1 MSKDLYNVLGVDRNA
16 TQDEIKKSYRNLSK
30 KYHPDVNKEP
40 DAETKFKEVSA
51 AYEVL
56 SNEDKKSNYDRF
68 GSTDGNGR
76 NPFGGGFGG
85 FDGSDIFSQFGDIFG
100 SRGNPFQRRQNRG
113 GDLRIK
119 VSLTIEEIIKGSE
132 RNIKYKRLDK
142 CTPCDGKGGSDMTSC
157 HNCNGSGR
165 QVITQNTMFGQIR
178 QEVECV
184 QCSGFGSI
192 ILNKCT
198 VCNGQGTNIK
208 DENVKVDIPAGV
220 SNGMQLNLQG
230 YGNSVKNG
238 INGDLHVLID
248 EIRSPTFKREGRD
261 IIIYKEISIIESIL
275 GINTKVKAPLEELD
289 IKVESGTEHG
299 SILRLRGKG
308 IPDIN
313 QGLGDLIIN
322 IKIRIPKT
330 INESDKALL
339 DELSKSE
346 NFK

>member
-56 SNEDKKSNYDRF
+56 SNEEKKSNYDRF
-68 GSTDGNGR
+68 GTSDKQS
-76 NPFGGGFGG
+76 NPFSHG
-85 FDGSDIFSQFGDIFG
+85 FDFDDVFSQFSDIFG

-178 QEVECV
+178 QEVECA

-220 SNGMQLNLQG
+220 SNGMQLNLEG

-248 EIRSPTFKREGRD
+248 EIRSPNFKREGRD
-261 IIIYKEISIIESIL
+261 IIIDKEISIIESIL
-275 GINTKVKAPLEELD
+275 GINTKVKAPLEELE
-289 IKVESGTEHG
+289 IEIPEGTEHG
-299 SILRLRGKG
+299 TVLTVRGKG

-313 QGLGDLIIN
+313 QGLGDLIIK
-322 IKIRIPKT
+322 IKIKIPKN
-330 INESDKALL
+330 ISESDKALL
-339 DELSKSE
+339 EELSKSE

>member
-1 MSKDLYNVLGVDRNA
+1 MSKDLYNILGVDRNA

-30 KYHPDVNKEP
+30 KYHPDLNKEP
-40 DAETKFKEVSA
+40 EAEAMFKEISG
-51 AYEVL
+51 AYEIL
-56 SNEDKKSNYDRF
+56 SDNEKKSNYDRF
-68 GSTDGNGR
+68 GTSDKQS
-76 NPFGGGFGG
+76 NPFSHG
-85 FDGSDIFSQFGDIFG
+85 FDFGDVFSQFSDIFG
-100 SRGNPFQRRQNRG
+100 SRGNPFQRRKNRG

-178 QEVECV
+178 QEVECA

-220 SNGMQLNLQG
+220 SNGMQLNLEG
-230 YGNSVKNG
+230 YEAG
-238 INGDLHVLID
+238 L
-248 EIRSPTFKREGRD
+248 KR
-261 IIIYKEISIIESIL
+261 L
-275 GINTKVKAPLEELD
+275 LALQEELFPEE
-289 IKVESGTEHG
+289 V
-299 SILRLRGKG
+299 KG
-308 IPDIN
+308 N
-313 QGLGDLIIN
+313 
-322 IKIRIPKT
+322 
-330 INESDKALL
+330 L
-339 DELSKSE
+339 DSATKGE
-346 NFK
+346 

>member
-1 MSKDLYNVLGVDRNA
+1 MSKDLYNILGVDRNA
-16 TQDEIKKSYRNLSK
+16 TQDEIKKGYRTLSK
-30 KYHPDVNKEP
+30 KYHPDINKDP
-40 DAETKFKEVSA
+40 DAENKFKEISA
-51 AYEVL
+51 AYETL
-56 SNEDKKSNYDRF
+56 SDPNKKSNYDRF

-76 NPFGGGFGG
+76 NSFGGGSP
-85 FDGSDIFSQFGDIFG
+85 FDDMSDIFSQFGDMFS

-165 QVITQNTMFGQIR
+165 QVITQNTMFGQIK

-238 INGDLHVLID
+238 VNGDLHVLID
-248 EIRSPTFKREGRD
+248 EIRSPNFKREGRD
-261 IIIYKEISIIESIL
+261 IIIDKEISIIESIL
-275 GINTKVKAPLEELD
+275 GINTKVKTPLEELD
-289 IKVESGTEHG
+289 IKIESGTEHG
-299 SILRLRGKG
+299 YILRLRGKG

-313 QGLGDLIIN
+313 QGLGDLIIK

>member
-1 MSKDLYNVLGVDRNA
+1 MSKDLYNILGVDRNA

-30 KYHPDVNKEP
+30 KYHPDLNKEP
-40 DAETKFKEVSA
+40 EAEAMFKEISG
-51 AYEVL
+51 AYEIL
-56 SNEDKKSNYDRF
+56 SDNEKKSNYDRF
-68 GSTDGNGR
+68 GTSDKQS
-76 NPFGGGFGG
+76 NPFSHG
-85 FDGSDIFSQFGDIFG
+85 FDFGDVFSQFSDIFG

-178 QEVECV
+178 QEVECA

-220 SNGMQLNLQG
+220 SNGMQLNLEG

-248 EIRSPTFKREGRD
+248 EIRSNIYRRENNN
-261 IIIYKEISIIESIL
+261 IIMDKEISIIESIL
-275 GINTKVKAPLEELD
+275 GVDTKIKAPLEELD
-289 IKVESGTEHG
+289 IKVEAGTEHG
-299 SILRLRGKG
+299 SIIRLKGKG
-308 IPDIN
+308 IPDIT

-322 IKIRIPKT
+322 VKIRIPKT
-330 INESDKALL
+330 INESDKELL

>member
-1 MSKDLYNVLGVDRNA
+1 MSKDLYNILGVDRNA

-30 KYHPDVNKEP
+30 KYHPDLNKEP
-40 DAETKFKEVSA
+40 EAEAMFKEISG
-51 AYEVL
+51 AYEIL
-56 SNEDKKSNYDRF
+56 SDNEKKSNYDRF
-68 GSTDGNGR
+68 GTSDKQS
-76 NPFGGGFGG
+76 NPFSHG
-85 FDGSDIFSQFGDIFG
+85 FDFGDVFSQFSDIFG

-178 QEVECV
+178 QEVECA

-220 SNGMQLNLQG
+220 SNGMQLNLEG

-248 EIRSPTFKREGRD
+248 EIRSNIYRRENNN
-261 IIIYKEISIIESIL
+261 IIMDKEISIIESIL
-275 GINTKVKAPLEELD
+275 GVDTKIKAPLEELV
-289 IKVESGTEHG
+289 IKVEAGTEHG
-299 SILRLRGKG
+299 SIIRLKGKG
-308 IPDIN
+308 IPDIT

-322 IKIRIPKT
+322 VKIRIPKT
-330 INESDKALL
+330 INESDKELL

>member
-56 SNEDKKSNYDRF
+56 SNEEKKVNYDRF

-76 NPFGGGFGG
+76 NPFGGGSPFG
-85 FDGSDIFSQFGDIFG
+85 DMNDIFSQFGDIFG

-178 QEVECV
+178 QEVECA

-220 SNGMQLNLQG
+220 SNGMQLNLEG

-248 EIRSPTFKREGRD
+248 EIRSNIYRRENNN
-261 IIIYKEISIIESIL
+261 IIMDKEISMIDSIL
-275 GINTKVKAPLEELD
+275 GVKTKIKAPLEELD
-289 IKVESGTEHG
+289 IKVEAGTEHG
-299 SILRLRGKG
+299 SIIRLKGKG
-308 IPDIN
+308 IPDIT

-322 IKIRIPKT
+322 VKIRIPKT
-330 INESDKALL
+330 INESDKELL

>member
-1 MSKDLYNVLGVDRNA
+1 MSKDLYNILGVDRNA

-30 KYHPDVNKEP
+30 KYHPDLNKEP
-40 DAETKFKEVSA
+40 EAEAMFKEISG
-51 AYEVL
+51 AYEIL
-56 SNEDKKSNYDRF
+56 SDNEKKSNYDRF
-68 GSTDGNGR
+68 GTSDKQS
-76 NPFGGGFGG
+76 NPFSHG
-85 FDGSDIFSQFGDIFG
+85 FDFGDVFSQFSDIFG

-178 QEVECV
+178 QEVECA
-184 QCSGFGSI
+184 QCSGFGEI

-198 VCNGQGTNIK
+198 VCNGQGTTVK
-208 DENVKVDIPAGV
+208 DESVKVDIPAGV
-220 SNGMQLNLQG
+220 SNGMQLNLEG

-248 EIRSPTFKREGRD
+248 EIRSNIYRRENNN
-261 IIIYKEISIIESIL
+261 IIMDKEISMIDSIL
-275 GINTKVKAPLEELD
+275 GVKTKIKAPLEELEFD
-289 IKVESGTEHG
+289 IPGGTEHG
-299 SILRLRGKG
+299 KVFTLRGKG
-308 IPDIN
+308 VPDVN
-313 QGLGDLIIN
+313 YGLGALLIN
-322 IKIRIPKT
+322 IKIKIPKN
-330 INESDKALL
+330 ISESDKSLL
-339 DELSKSE
+339 EELSKSD

>member
-1 MSKDLYNVLGVDRNA
+1 MSKDLYNILGVDRNA

-30 KYHPDVNKEP
+30 KYHPDLNKEP
-40 DAETKFKEVSA
+40 EAEAMFKEISG
-51 AYEVL
+51 AYEIL
-56 SNEDKKSNYDRF
+56 SDNEKRSNYDRF
-68 GSTDGNGR
+68 GTSDKQS
-76 NPFGGGFGG
+76 NPFSHG
-85 FDGSDIFSQFGDIFG
+85 FDFGDVFSQFSDIFG

-178 QEVECV
+178 QEVECA

-220 SNGMQLNLQG
+220 SNGMHLNLEG

-248 EIRSPTFKREGRD
+248 EIRSNIYRRENNN
-261 IIIYKEISIIESIL
+261 IIMDKEISMIDSIL
-275 GINTKVKAPLEELD
+275 GVKTKIKAPLEELD
-289 IKVESGTEHG
+289 IKVEAGTEHG
-299 SILRLRGKG
+299 SIIRLKGKG
-308 IPDIN
+308 IPDIT

-322 IKIRIPKT
+322 VKIRIPKT
-330 INESDKALL
+330 INESDKELL